1 MMMAKTLI
9 EQILKLAKNK
19 IIRKKVGFEKTR
31 IQLFENLFDIAAIRS
46 AFFLVHC
53 LHVLQHV
60 LLPN

>member
-31 IQLFENLFDIAAIRS
+31 IQLFENTLK
-46 AFFLVHC
+46 V
-53 LHVLQHV
+53 
-60 LLPN
+60 